1 MGIQLSKTNKV
12 DVSCQVI
19 ENELIKQSNLCD
31 RYIDDII
38 EFKVFDDEK
47 MSNIHNMSHEEKMKI
62 IITYSK
68 QFEFII
74 NIIEREFLES

>member
-19 ENELIKQSNLCD
+19 ENELIKQSNLCE

-38 EFKVFDDEK
+38 EFKVFD
-47 MSNIHNMSHEEKMKI
+47 
-62 IITYSK
+62 
-68 QFEFII
+68 
-74 NIIEREFLES
+74 